1 MVLKSS
7 HERYADLRCST
18 HAVSILVNGRSSCW
32 LSTAFGLLIFGVG
45 DRGCFSLICLDN
57 SPAVLFSAGT
67 ASSEGGIGGT
77 MIISGIMVI
86 GGRLGLPNLTW
97 VIGGT

>member
-7 HERYADLRCST
+7 HERYADLRCGT

-32 LSTAFGLLIFGVG
+32 LSTAFGLPIFGVG
-45 DRGCFSLICLDN
+45 DRGCFGLICLDN

-67 ASSEGGIGGT
+67 ASREGGVGCTNGGIGA
-77 MIISGIMVI
+77 SAV
-86 GGRLGLPNLTW
+86 GGGVGAGEGARR
-97 VIGGT
+97 